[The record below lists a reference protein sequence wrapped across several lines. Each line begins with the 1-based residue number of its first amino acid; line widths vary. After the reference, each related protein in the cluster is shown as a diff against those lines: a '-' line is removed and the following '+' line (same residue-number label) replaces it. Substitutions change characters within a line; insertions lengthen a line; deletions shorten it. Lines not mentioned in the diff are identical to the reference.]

1 MESDYEE
8 QEVVTFSKILDDRDI
23 KRITHGLLMGLKTLS
38 TLPAEQLNV
47 NALGFPATYAL
58 FEALSCETFLQNESL
73 LRNSF
78 DDLFRLIQTKK
89 MFRSANYVPATAVF
103 LFDGDEARRRWAKNS
118 WAKFAKGPT
127 VEDFEWTVRDPLL
140 HNLKLGATPGVDTS
154 HIERLWY
161 GVKVIVEKLDKDL
174 ITHSLRAMD
183 IDVCRLALEHLQQ
196 DTAGFTN
203 LLQTIRVLL
212 SKSPDD
218 FWDAMGAVS
227 PTTVAEQIFNNPRF
241 ERTLLGLGAQFDAKG
256 SVLESLLSWIE
267 PFMYSLKTA
276 HRPPACRSLV
286 FQLIDRLQADRFAE
300 HVRIECYRQGLGVLK
315 FTLQSFVDDSSTIG
329 SVGRVVLSDTLE
341 VVSGHIK
348 GIMHVIKLPAD
359 HAFSQHLSEACSDI
373 IRNSLALECKSIR
386 ADYESLEQR
395 KSLPHGIS
403 SYSPLIWDEIV
414 CNLNPGNMAL
424 ARATLLGVNGLVGL
438 EKVSTKGKQ
447 EHLKERTQFNS
458 IYNHLTYAVTQVLER
473 LGDFAPED
481 IDKLFTRYETADALI
496 ASLFSADANAYQAAI
511 NLIKNVSAESGRKEA
526 MAHMLRSFFI
536 TTLRG
541 LSWSVRRISNDRT
554 FASTPRLLKTCT
566 DVLDIL
572 CNTQDG
578 ILRSR
583 ELPGP
588 AEIIL
593 VERWWENQWR
603 ALTVI
608 FEMTEVWNNR
618 GNDKETMMEFCRDT
632 MQFAERLFEQYSVFC
647 AAIDSAAD
655 IKQEGERRERS
666 VGEAGKALLKH
677 PTTTMNAMVKWL
689 RLRDEYLASTSVK
702 LIAMILRRL
711 GEWQMT
717 INEDAYKFIMGVVA
731 AKDPIRTMLTPQEKA
746 ELGRSV
752 HENQGQSGNLLGSGK
767 GQAHHGGKQSTITA
781 WTKSAADTDAFALG
795 GVGMQKPGA
804 TDITVSGSKAK
815 IRQEVIE
822 IADEDEFTDPDIAD
836 DDFLSLTPAA
846 VMFKNHGLSTL
857 TAPDRSHP
865 PKFNRP
871 TTKISRAP
879 RGSKVPGSEA
889 ERMSF
894 REKREKEKE
903 AKRQRDAQ
911 ELARLKKR
919 TAPLRGVAEQTAG
932 EGSGLNGLGV
942 KGKDHAPKGSSM
954 MISSDSDSDS
964 EDDLDRELFGRTSK
978 EPRSSDAFKA
988 YQESKAQSL
997 RQAQQQGPVKKGRQI
1012 RSAKDMRA
1020 RLAPDL
1026 SSLHK
1031 TILSWDF
1038 FYDAD
1043 FPPSSERDD
1052 YSLVSSTFDNPVEYQ
1067 STFEPLLILEAWQ
1080 GFLKAKE
1087 ERNFKT
1093 FEIKVANRLTVD
1105 SFIEVSTTMTT
1116 ADGKELGV
1124 GEADIVL
1131 ISKSHSPATDSQLPH
1146 CLARVS
1152 NITRKRSIIE
1162 ISYRVNVRND
1172 LFSAMVPNASL
1183 FGVKLNSIT
1192 PLEREYGALVG
1203 LRYYDLCDE
1212 IIKAKPS
1219 PLLGY
1224 SRKQMDPIISNYK
1237 LNNAQAKALR
1247 SALDND
1253 AFTLIQG

>member
-1 MESDYEE
+1 MGM
-8 QEVVTFSKILDDRDI
+8 
-23 KRITHGLLMGLKTLS
+23 KRLR
-38 TLPAEQLNV
+38 TLPAEEHNV

-58 FEALSCETFLQNESL
+58 FEALSCGTFLQDEGL
-73 LRNSF
+73 LRSSF
-78 DDLFRLIQTKK
+78 DDLFRLIQKKK
-89 MFRSANYVPATAVF
+89 MFRFADYVPATTLF
-103 LFDGDEARRRWAKNS
+103 LFDGDEVRRRWASHN
-118 WAKFAKGPT
+118 WARLPQGPT
-127 VEDFEWTVRDPLL
+127 VDEFEWTVRDPLL
-140 HNLKLGATPGVDTS
+140 HNLRLGATPGVDTS
-154 HIERLWY
+154 HAERLWY
-161 GVKVIVEKLDKDL
+161 GVKVIVDKLDKDL

-183 IDVCRLALEHLQQ
+183 IDVCRLALEHLQL
-196 DTAGFTN
+196 DTPGFMN
-203 LLQTIRVLL
+203 LLQTIRVLVE
-212 SKSPDD
+212 KSPDD
-218 FWDAMGAVS
+218 FWDAMGTVS
-227 PTTVAEQIFNNPRF
+227 PTTVIEQIFNNPRY
-241 ERTLLGLGAQFDAKG
+241 ERTLIELGHNLDGKESTLG
-256 SVLESLLSWIE
+256 SLLSWIE

-286 FQLIDRLQADRFAE
+286 FQLIDRLQADRFTE

-341 VVSGHIK
+341 VVGGHIK
-348 GIMHVIKLPAD
+348 GMMHVMKLPAH
-359 HAFSQHLSEACSDI
+359 HAFSQHLSESCSDI
-373 IRNSLALECKSIR
+373 VRNSLALECKSLR

-395 KSLPHGIS
+395 RSLPHGAC
-403 SYSPLIWDEIV
+403 SYSPLLWDEIV
-414 CNLNPGNMAL
+414 YNLAPGNMTL
-424 ARATLLGVNGLVGL
+424 ARATLLGITGLVGL
-438 EKVSTKGKQ
+438 EKVSTKGSQ
-447 EHLKERTQFNS
+447 GHLKERNQFNS

-473 LGDFAPED
+473 LGDFIPED

-526 MAHMLRSFFI
+526 MAHLLRSFFI

-554 FASTPRLLKTCT
+554 FASTPRLLRTCT

-572 CNTQDG
+572 CNMQDG
-578 ILRSR
+578 ILRSK
-583 ELPGP
+583 ELSGT

-593 VERWWENQWR
+593 VEKWWENQWR

-632 MQFAERLFEQYSVFC
+632 MQFAERLFEQYSIFS
-647 AAIDSAAD
+647 AAIDSAAG
-655 IKQEGERRERS
+655 IKQESGLREPN
-666 VGEAGKALLKH
+666 VGEAGRALLKH

-702 LIAMILRRL
+702 LVAMILRRL

-717 INEDAYKFIMGVVA
+717 VNEDAYKFIIGVVA
-731 AKDPIRTMLTPQEKA
+731 PKDPIRTMLTPHEKA
-746 ELGRSV
+746 ELSRAV
-752 HENQGQSGNLLGSGK
+752 HENQGQSGHSLGN
-767 GQAHHGGKQSTITA
+767 GQGHVQYGGKQSMITT
-781 WTKSAADTDAFALG
+781 WTKTAGDTHSS
-795 GVGMQKPGA
+795 GVVEPNVVKGSRA
-804 TDITVSGSKAK
+804 IDIKARSSKSK
-815 IRQEVIE
+815 TPHEIIE
-822 IADEDEFTDPDIAD
+822 IPDEDEFTDPDIAD
-836 DDFLSLTPAA
+836 EDFLSLTPTAQI
-846 VMFKNHGLSTL
+846 FESHPLSTSAL
-857 TAPDRSHP
+857 DRSFP
-865 PKFNRP
+865 PKSKP
-871 TTKISRAP
+871 ATAKISMAPHAP
-879 RGSKVPGSEA
+879 RVPGSEA
-889 ERMSF
+889 ERRSF

-911 ELARLKKR
+911 ELARLKRKS
-919 TAPLRGVAEQTAG
+919 APLRGVAEQTAG

-954 MISSDSDSDS
+954 MISSESDTDS
-964 EDDLDRELFGRTSK
+964 EDDFDRELFGGVSK
-978 EPRSSDAFKA
+978 GPRSSDAFKA

-997 RQAQQQGPVKKGRQI
+997 RQAQQQGPLKKSRQI

-1038 FYDAD
+1038 FYEGD

-1080 GFLKAKE
+1080 GFMKAKE
-1087 ERNFKT
+1087 EGNFRT
-1093 FEIKVANRLTVD
+1093 FEIKVSNRLTVD
-1105 SFIEVSTTMTT
+1105 SFIEVSTTMSTV
-1116 ADGKELGV
+1116 DGRELGI
-1124 GEADIVL
+1124 GEADIIL
-1131 ISKSHSPATDSQLPH
+1131 ISKSHSPATDSQQPH
-1146 CLARVS
+1146 CLARVI
-1152 NITRKRSIIE
+1152 NITRKKNTFE

-1172 LFSAMVPNASL
+1172 LIPAMVPNAGL
-1183 FGVKLNSIT
+1183 FGVKLTSIT

-1203 LRYYDLCDE
+1203 LKYYDLCDE

-1224 SRKQMDPIISNYK
+1224 SQNQIEPIISNYQ
-1237 LNNAQAKALR
+1237 LNHAQAKALR
-1247 SALDND
+1247 SAMDND